1 MAANEKVERLGNL
14 RTVQHLIMDRKRA
27 LLFWIWLM
35 MLVAYMDRVNITLA
49 GPSIIHDL
57 HLSKAQFGG
66 VLSAFTLGY
75 ALMQIPGGALA
86 DRVGARG
93 LLVVAL
99 CFWSGFTA
107 LTGMARSLGAM
118 IATRVA
124 FGVGEGLENGAQ
136 FKIIADN
143 FAAKE
148 RASASAQFLSALA
161 LGPAL
166 AVPVTA
172 WLIGEIHWRGLFWV
186 FAGVG
191 LAVAGLMA
199 TFMPRGNNGEDGA
212 SGAERQDSEPKIGWR
227 EAAGNQASWRLFA
240 AYGFFNIAFW
250 GFISWFPTYL
260 SSERH
265 VELKSLGW
273 IGSIP
278 YACGFLAM
286 LLVGR
291 VTRLDGLDRYR
302 PAITAIAYAVAAGGF
317 FLAYTAHATAL
328 CIAGLTLAACGLYTG
343 FGPFWGV
350 ALDSLPPS
358 ARGAVS
364 GFINFGGQVGGFTA
378 PYSIGKIVDVTHSF
392 TGGFVFMIAA
402 LIMAAGVMIWEQ
414 FAVFQMP
421 PAARRSLDC

>member
-1 MAANEKVERLGNL
+1 
-14 RTVQHLIMDRKRA
+14 MDRKRA

-75 ALMQIPGGALA
+75 ALMQIPGGAMA

-93 LLVVAL
+93 LLVAAL

-107 LTGMARSLGAM
+107 LTGMARSLAGM
-118 IATRVA
+118 MATRVA

-143 FAAKE
+143 FEAKE

-172 WLIGEIHWRGLFWV
+172 WLIERIHWRGVFWV
-186 FAGVG
+186 FAGIG
-191 LAVAGLMA
+191 LAVAVLMA
-199 TFMPRGNNGEDGA
+199 AFMPRGQSSAGGA
-212 SGAERQDSEPKIGWR
+212 SEVQGQDGEPKISWR
-227 EAAGNQASWRLFA
+227 DATRSGASWRLFA
-240 AYGFFNIAFW
+240 AYGLFNIAFW

-265 VELKSLGW
+265 VQLKSLGW

-286 LLVGR
+286 LIVGR
-291 VTRLDGLDRYR
+291 VTRLDRLARR
-302 PAITAIAYAVAAGGF
+302 RAAITAIAYGVAAGGF
-317 FLAYTAHATAL
+317 FLAYTAHAVPL
-328 CIAGLTLAACGLYTG
+328 CIAGLTVAACGLYTG

-358 ARGAVS
+358 ARGAAS

-378 PYSIGKIVDVTHSF
+378 PYAIGKIVDVTHSF

-402 LIMAAGVMIWEQ
+402 LAMAAGVMVWEQ
-414 FAVFQMP
+414 LAALQMP
-421 PAARRSLDC
+421 PAARRGLDCLPPS

>member
-1 MAANEKVERLGNL
+1 
-14 RTVQHLIMDRKRA
+14 MDRKRS

-49 GPSIIHDL
+49 GPSIMHDL

-75 ALMQIPGGALA
+75 ALMQIPGGAMA

-93 LLVVAL
+93 LLVAAL

-143 FAAKE
+143 FEAKE

-172 WLIGEIHWRGLFWV
+172 WLIGVIHWRGVFWV

-191 LAVAGLMA
+191 LVVAGLMA
-199 TFMPRGNNGEDGA
+199 AFMPRGRKDASGA
-212 SGAERQDSEPKIGWR
+212 SGVVRQDDEPKIGWR

-240 AYGFFNIAFW
+240 AYGLFNIAFW

-265 VELKSLGW
+265 VQLKSLGG

-278 YACGFLAM
+278 YAFGFLAM

-291 VTRLDGLDRYR
+291 VTQVDGLARYR
-302 PAITAIAYAVAAGGF
+302 ASMTAAAYAVAAGGF
-317 FLAYTAHATAL
+317 FLAYTAHSVPA
-328 CIAGLTLAACGLYTG
+328 CIVGLTLAACGLYTG

-350 ALDSLPPS
+350 ALDTLPPR

-378 PYSIGKIVDVTHSF
+378 PYAIGKIADLSHSF
-392 TGGFVFMIAA
+392 TGGFLFMIAA
-402 LIMAAGVMIWEQ
+402 LLLAAGVMVWEQ
-414 FAVFQMP
+414 RAGGDSGMASL
-421 PAARRSLDC
+421 AARLRSE

>member
-1 MAANEKVERLGNL
+1 
-14 RTVQHLIMDRKRA
+14 
-27 LLFWIWLM
+27 M

-49 GPSIIHDL
+49 GPSIMHDL

-75 ALMQIPGGALA
+75 ALMQVPGGALA

-93 LLVVAL
+93 ILVAAL

-107 LTGMARSLGAM
+107 LTGAARSLGAM
-118 IATRVA
+118 IATRMA

-143 FAAKE
+143 FEAKE

-172 WLIGEIHWRGLFWV
+172 WLIERIHWRGVFWV
-186 FAGVG
+186 FAGLG

-199 TFMPRGNNGEDGA
+199 AFMPRGQSDKDAGA
-212 SGAERQDSEPKIGWR
+212 ALGAEGRSGAPKMGWR

-240 AYGFFNIAFW
+240 AYGLFNIAFW

-265 VELKSLGW
+265 VELKNLGW

-291 VTRLDGLDRYR
+291 VTRIDGLARHR
-302 PAITAIAYAVAAGGF
+302 AAMTAMAYAVAAGGF
-317 FLAYTAHATAL
+317 FLAYTAHSVPA

-350 ALDSLPPS
+350 ALDTLPS
-358 ARGAVS
+358 RARGAVS
-364 GFINFGGQVGGFTA
+364 GFINFGGQIGGFAA
-378 PYSIGKIVDVTHSF
+378 PFAIGKIADLSHSF
-392 TGGFVFMIAA
+392 TGGFLFMIAA
-402 LIMAAGVMIWEQ
+402 LLLAAGVMIWEQ
-414 FAVFQMP
+414 RAGGSNF
-421 PAARRSLDC
+421 